1 MAVIQPTVTRL
12 NKDTCALITWSNLTL
27 RSGTFTSVG
36 ASPVLNWL
44 TGLHGLLAKDI
55 GTVHYLTPAGG
66 TTGLYQLTAVG
77 STTTATFSFVT
88 GNLAAVT
95 VAAAVTLGDIGGA
108 YSQADAVLDRTLQVH
123 GVFGASGSISM
134 YGTNDALNFAVLK
147 DNAGVGLAVTTT
159 TVRNV
164 FDGPLYFQPMVTVGD
179 ATTSLNAI
187 LLLRIQLPRA
197 FQ

>member
-12 NKDTCALITWSNLTL
+12 NKDTCALISWAALTL
-27 RSGTFTSVG
+27 RSGT
-36 ASPVLNWL
+36 ASAAGGTPILSWL

-55 GTVHYLTPAGG
+55 GTVHYLTPTTG
-66 TTGLYQLTAVG
+66 TAGLYQLTAVG
-77 STTTATFSFVT
+77 STTTATFSLVSGNSTLVT
-88 GNLAAVT
+88 AVVT
-95 VAAAVTLGDIGGA
+95 TLGDIGGA

-123 GVFGASGSISM
+123 GVFGAAGSISM

-147 DNAGVGLAVTTT
+147 DNAGANLAVTTT

-179 ATTSLNAI
+179 ATTTLNAI
-187 LLLRIQLPRA
+187 ILLRIQLPRA